1 MFSVHSSPIGKLG
14 TKDTGGMS
22 VYIRE
27 LARELGQR
35 GHRVDIYTLLRDGI
49 YHPVMDIYENVRLI
63 HLAVEN
69 NGNTS
74 KMAMYACLP
83 DFFRSLEIYRTAEN
97 LNYDLIHSHY
107 WLSGNLGHWAQRV
120 WKRPHLVMFHT
131 LGAVKNSTG
140 VGLQEPDL
148 RIAVEKRIIKTCHRI
163 LAPTRRE
170 KQRLISYYGAPSEK
184 IEIIPCGV
192 NLNRF
197 YPIEKTTAREK
208 LALDPDD
215 NILLYV
221 GRFDPLK
228 GLSRLLEAM
237 AYLKNHHQLR
247 LLIVGGDGDD
257 HPATRRLQQKAA
269 KLGIVDKVSFAGRIE
284 QENLPPYYA
293 AADTLVIPS
302 YYESF
307 GLVGLEALACGRP
320 VVSTPVG
327 AMEGIL
333 RQDETGKLV
342 TDMSPQSL
350 ATGIEAV
357 IADFALFSTESI
369 RASVLDYSWSTI
381 ASAVLEQYRG
391 VFKQPRVVEKSIF
404 SAEAALN

>member
-1 MFSVHSSPIGKLG
+1 
-14 TKDTGGMS
+14 MS
-22 VYIRE
+22 VCIRE
-27 LARELGQR
+27 LARQLGQR

-49 YHPVMDIYENVRLI
+49 HHPVMDIYENVRLI

-69 NGNTS
+69 NGNIS
-74 KMAMYACLP
+74 KMAIYASLP
-83 DFFRSLEIYRTAEN
+83 DFFRSLENYRTAEN

-107 WLSGNLGHWAQRV
+107 WLSGKVGHWAQRV
-120 WKRPHLVMFHT
+120 WRRPHLVMFHT

-148 RIAVEKRIIKTCHRI
+148 RIAIEKKIINTCHRI

-170 KQRLISYYGAPSEK
+170 KQRLITYYGAPSEK

-192 NLNRF
+192 NLNLF
-197 YPIEKTTAREK
+197 YPIEKTIAREK
-208 LALDPDD
+208 LALDSADT
-215 NILLYV
+215 ILLYV

-228 GLSRLLEAM
+228 GLGRLLEAL

-257 HPATRRLQQKAA
+257 DPATRRLQQKTV
-269 KLGIVDKVSFAGRIE
+269 KLGVADKVFFAGRIE

-302 YYESF
+302 HYESF

-320 VVSTPVG
+320 VVSMPVG

-333 RQDETGKLV
+333 RQDKTGLLV
-342 TDMSPQSL
+342 TDTSPQSL

-357 IADFALFSTESI
+357 IADSASFSADSI
-369 RASVLDYSWSTI
+369 RESVLDYSWSAV

-391 VFKQPRVVEKSIF
+391 LFKQPKVTKKSIF
-404 SAEAALN
+404 SAGAALN